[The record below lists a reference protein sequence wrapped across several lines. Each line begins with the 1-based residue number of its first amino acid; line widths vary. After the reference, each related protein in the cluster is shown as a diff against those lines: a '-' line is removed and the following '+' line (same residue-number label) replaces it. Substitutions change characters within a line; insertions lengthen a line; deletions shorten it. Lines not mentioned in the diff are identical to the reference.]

1 MKKKIRLFLC
11 MFLMLISMFNGCTST
26 SGQHDLAEDN
36 TQIQDYV
43 AGDFEET
50 ESQEDFHTEMESGN
64 ATVNEIQQD
73 DFDTE
78 NNVQDLEEEHFLDED
93 GSYTSKEEVAA
104 YLHQY
109 GKLPSNFITKKEAKK
124 LGWVNTEGNLGE
136 VAPGKSIGGDYFGNY
151 EGQLPEKDGRDYYE
165 CDINTDG
172 SYRGAE
178 RIVFSDDG
186 LIYYTADH
194 YDSFE
199 LLYGDE

>member
-1 MKKKIRLFLC
+1 MKKRISLFLGVLLLLASMITGC
-11 MFLMLISMFNGCTST
+11 MGTVKQSGFVQNDTQVENVIIEDSAVVEEQTELFGEAETSND
-26 SGQHDLAEDN
+26 S
-36 TQIQDYV
+36 
-43 AGDFEET
+43 
-50 ESQEDFHTEMESGN
+50 
-64 ATVNEIQQD
+64 
-73 DFDTE
+73 DTE
-78 NNVQDLEEEHFLDED
+78 NDVQDLEEEPFLDED

-124 LGWVNTEGNLGE
+124 LGWVSNEGNLGE

-172 SYRGAE
+172 SYRGTE

>member
-1 MKKKIRLFLC
+1 MKKKLSLFLC
-11 MFLMLISMFNGCTST
+11 MLLTLFSMFAGCTGT
-26 SGQHDLAEDN
+26 SEQDSLKQDY
-36 TQIQDYV
+36 TQIQ
-43 AGDFEET
+43 T
-50 ESQEDFHTEMESGN
+50 ESELESESGS
-64 ATVNEIQQD
+64 EIA
-73 DFDTE
+73 E
-78 NNVQDLEEEHFLDED
+78 VFLDENS
-93 GSYTSKEEVAA
+93 SYTSKEDVAA

-151 EGQLPEKDGRDYYE
+151 EGLLPEPEDRDYYE
-165 CDINTDG
+165 CDVNTDG

-178 RIVFSDDG
+178 RIVFSNDG